1 MEGKPIS
8 AMVPDIDVPRY
19 SNWAKWR
26 AGQDIE
32 AMNNSSSS
40 NNNNNNN
47 NHQQQQQKKRRT
59 TRTTRT
65 TRTRPAH
72 ASVIKSVSHH
82 SLPNVLN

>member
-40 NNNNNNN
+40 NNNNNN
-47 NHQQQQQKKRRT
+47 HQQQQKKQQEQQEQQEQDLLM
-59 TRTTRT
+59 
-65 TRTRPAH
+65 
-72 ASVIKSVSHH
+72 
-82 SLPNVLN
+82 LP

>member
-40 NNNNNNN
+40 NNNNN
-47 NHQQQQQKKRRT
+47 HQQQQKKQQEQQEQQEQDLLM
-59 TRTTRT
+59 
-65 TRTRPAH
+65 
-72 ASVIKSVSHH
+72 
-82 SLPNVLN
+82 LP

>member
-40 NNNNNNN
+40 NNNNN
-47 NHQQQQQKKRRT
+47 HQQQKK
-59 TRTTRT
+59 
-65 TRTRPAH
+65 
-72 ASVIKSVSHH
+72 KQQEQQEQQEQDLLM
-82 SLPNVLN
+82 LP